1 MQLLYALTTVCS
13 IHNKNMPS
21 AFSIKLGD
29 FLYKNAFPVYNLIYP
44 YFKRRQDKQ
53 DIALMHQH
61 IKKGDVVLDIG
72 ANIGFYTK
80 ILADLVGETGMV
92 YAFEPDKTN
101 FKHLQKN
108 AGHLKN
114 AVLINK
120 AVSNNTGTITLYQS
134 DLLNVDH
141 KTYATENYTSKT
153 EIECVAIDDII
164 VDKKVDFIKIDIQ
177 GYEYFAFQGM
187 QEVFKHNKNLK
198 IITELYPYGL
208 NNSGIKVEDF
218 IQLIKTSGFY
228 IYKMNASSLIPL
240 SDEAIN
246 NLNKENY
253 RIHIVDLF
261 LSKTEIYETK

>member
-1 MQLLYALTTVCS
+1 
-13 IHNKNMPS
+13 MPS

-120 AVSNNTGTITLYQS
+120 AVSDKTGTITLYQS

-198 IITELYPYGL
+198 IITEFYPLGL
-208 NNSGIKVEDF
+208 ANAKIEPIDFFEQLWKNNFIVYKSDGNSSTEFTINDIK
-218 IQLIKTSGFY
+218 QYTSIK
-228 IYKMNASSLIPL
+228 
-240 SDEAIN
+240 DE
-246 NLNKENY
+246 Y
-253 RIHIVDLF
+253 TFVDLF
-261 LSKTEIYETK
+261 IEKKN